1 MISLSLKE
9 NDNKIYSHGVHHLS
23 KEEAPYFQILNLNLP
38 KQENELDALKFL
50 IKGKDVIKDENVRLL
65 SFKITI
71 EDIIEFN
78 IVSLID
84 NGDLKDYQ
92 RHLATDLAYFRNR
105 LILNDKQKVMKVLDV
120 FSYLS
125 KDEHV
130 CYLTCDL
137 KKDINLKNRSVIEA
151 IFERYH
157 YNFDVY
163 LMNSSHFA
171 SEEFDT
177 VTIKVSEEKV
187 VAPALNINKTKKVSV
202 EKGKTYIWSHLKK
215 EYIWL
220 LFTLIFTIIAY
231 FSMLS
236 AQTILSNPE
245 GDIIGWIFIIAY
257 LFGNV
262 CLLYTSYGF
271 ISHYQRKNNIVG
283 LIYLL
288 LFILAIHVISFLASF
303 GLYYIFVDMHIFS
316 SIESFDM
323 TYLTSS
329 LIIFVLNF
337 ILLLVL
343 LPLGNTLKRLM
354 NYLMERMSK

>member
-9 NDNKIYSHGVHHLS
+9 NDNKTFTHGVHHLS
-23 KEEAPYFQILNLNLP
+23 KEEAPYFQILNLQLP
-38 KQENELDALKFL
+38 KQEKELDALKFL
-50 IKGKDVIKDENVRLL
+50 IEEKDVIKDESVRLL
-65 SFKITI
+65 SYKITI

-78 IVSLID
+78 VVSLID
-84 NGDLKDYQ
+84 KGALKDYQ
-92 RHLATDLAYFRNR
+92 RNLSTDLAFFRNK

-120 FSYLS
+120 LSYLS

-130 CYLTCDL
+130 HYLTCDL

-177 VTIKVSEEKV
+177 VTVKVSEDKV
-187 VAPALNINKTKKVSV
+187 VAPMIEVNKVKKVSF

-245 GDIIGWIFIIAY
+245 NDLIGWIFIIAY

-271 ISHYQRKNNIVG
+271 ISHYERKNNIVG

-288 LFILAIHVISFLASF
+288 LFVLAIHIISFLISF
-303 GLYYIFVDMHIFS
+303 GLYYIFVDMKIFS
-316 SIESFDM
+316 SVEAFDM
-323 TYLTSS
+323 SYLTSS

-337 ILLLVL
+337 ILLFVL
-343 LPLGNTLKRLM
+343 MPLGNTLKRLI